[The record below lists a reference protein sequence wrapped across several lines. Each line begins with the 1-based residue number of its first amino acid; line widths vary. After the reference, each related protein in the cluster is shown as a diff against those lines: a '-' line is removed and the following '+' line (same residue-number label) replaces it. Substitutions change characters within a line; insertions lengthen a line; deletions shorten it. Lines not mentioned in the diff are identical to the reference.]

1 MAGDHLG
8 AAADDDLVDIA
19 ADLNLVMSAGDRHR
33 VIVVAIA
40 DHRDRRRPRADLP
53 AGIAGYRRQR
63 HQGVEVAHQPLA
75 DSLGMTPQN
84 LILPFEALLLQP
96 DVQVI
101 ETVEAR
107 HRHQKVPPAITD
119 CAFDITVRH
128 CLSDQWRSNSSLVA
142 LARTAEPVLKEIVR
156 LQLRESSG
164 SLPFSV
170 PEDPRHRDRGVV
182 VEP

>member
-1 MAGDHLG
+1 MAGDDLR

-40 DHRDRRRPRADLP
+40 DHRDRRRPGADLL
-53 AGIAGYRRQR
+53 AGIVGYRRQR

-75 DSLGMTPQN
+75 DSLGMTSQYFV
-84 LILPFEALLLQP
+84 LPFEALLLQP

-107 HRHQKVPPAITD
+107 HPLPGSA
-119 CAFDITVRH
+119 
-128 CLSDQWRSNSSLVA
+128 CLHA
-142 LARTAEPVLKEIVR
+142 
-156 LQLRESSG
+156 
-164 SLPFSV
+164 
-170 PEDPRHRDRGVV
+170 
-182 VEP
+182 